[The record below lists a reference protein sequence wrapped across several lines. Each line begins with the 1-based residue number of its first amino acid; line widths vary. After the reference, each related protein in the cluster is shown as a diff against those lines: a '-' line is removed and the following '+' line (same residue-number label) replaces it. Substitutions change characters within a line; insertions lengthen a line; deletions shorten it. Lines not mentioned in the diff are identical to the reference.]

1 MASLSTISAP
11 SRLARIVS
19 LRAYHVRIPLR
30 KPVVHASH
38 SRTESDN
45 VVVECRLSDGTVGF
59 GEGVPRDYVTG
70 ETIDSSIDLLR
81 RADWSHL
88 TTDVSSVTEA
98 FDILHRIELPSVPGD
113 DRGCRG
119 NAARCAA
126 EIAIFD
132 AFGRFLGRNISDLLM
147 EAREYGE
154 ILKLRKSCRYSGAI
168 TSKPSLRKEVISAL
182 KMRFNWF
189 PHCKVKVGTSGQND
203 PRRLR
208 LFRKL
213 LGTIDI
219 RIDANEAWQPAE
231 AAERIRELEPARIS
245 AVEQP
250 LLHEDFD
257 YLPALCQA
265 VKTPI
270 MLDESLC
277 SRIDAE
283 RAIQAKACKLF
294 NIRLSKCGGIFPS
307 LDLALM
313 AHRAGLGYQLG
324 CQVGETGIL
333 SAAGRAFACTVQNIR
348 YIEGSY
354 DQYLVRERLT
364 KQNLSFEWRGWA
376 PRLKSPGLGI
386 DVEPARLASVT
397 IREIPLYGQS

>member
-1 MASLSTISAP
+1 MTSLSTISAP
-11 SRLARIVS
+11 SRLARIVR

-30 KPVVHASH
+30 KPIVHASH

-45 VVVECRLSDGTVGF
+45 VVVECQLSDGTVGF

-70 ETIDSSIDLLR
+70 ETIDSSIELLR
-81 RADWSHL
+81 QTDWGNL
-88 TTDVSSVTEA
+88 TTEVSSVADA
-98 FDILHRIELPSVPGD
+98 FDLLHRIELPAVPGD
-113 DRGCRG
+113 DRGCQG

-126 EIAIFD
+126 EIAVFD
-132 AFGRFLGRNISDLLM
+132 AFGKFLGRNISELM
-147 EAREYGE
+147 IEAREYGD
-154 ILKLRKSCRYSGAI
+154 ILKLRPSCRYSGAI

-189 PHCKVKVGTSGQND
+189 PHCKVKVGTAGQDD
-203 PRRLR
+203 PRRLK

-219 RIDANEAWQPAE
+219 RIDANEAWTPAE

-250 LLHEDFD
+250 LRHEDFAA
-257 YLPALCQA
+257 LPALCQA

-283 RAIQAKACKLF
+283 RAIEAKACKLF

-376 PRLKSPGLGI
+376 PRLKGPGLGI
-386 DVEPARLASVT
+386 EVDPNRLAGVT